1 MSLTV
6 IQTWKSLDI
15 PQHMYNLIMKM
26 RSHNPNV
33 NNFFFT
39 DKEIDIFVN
48 QYFPCYYDT
57 FSNFKYNI
65 QKVDFFRYL
74 AIYYYGGLYLDL
86 DMDITA
92 SFDTLDR
99 TKCIFPVETKGVEKD
114 DILLGNYAFYAP
126 PKHPFLLHII
136 NLIVDPVITD
146 DEIASA
152 QSKHTDPKEH
162 VYVYFTTGPE
172 LVTRA
177 YWSYPDRENI
187 MLLEPSGEY
196 QKDCFGNYGRHC
208 SFGSWKSGEPTVPP
222 ETPSLK

>member
-48 QYFPCYYDT
+48 QHFPCYYDT

>member
-15 PQHMYNLIMKM
+15 PQHMYDLIMKM
-26 RSHNPNV
+26 RSHNYTYV
-33 NNFFFT
+33 NNLFFT
-39 DKEIDIFVN
+39 DKEIDIFIN
-48 QYFPCYYDT
+48 QHFPCYYET

-65 QKVDFFRYL
+65 QRVDFFRYL
-74 AIYYYGGLYLDL
+74 AIYYYGGLYLDV
-86 DMDITA
+86 DMDITGCF
-92 SFDTLDR
+92 STIDR

-152 QSKHTDPKEH
+152 QAKHTDPKEH

-177 YWSYPDRENI
+177 YWSYPDRESI

-196 QKDCFGNYGRHC
+196 KKDCFGDYGRHC
-208 SFGSWKSGEPTVPP
+208 SFGSWKSGSGNLRFP
-222 ETPSLK
+222 

>member
-26 RSHNPNV
+26 RSQNPKV

-48 QYFPCYYDT
+48 QHFPCYYDT

-92 SFDTLDR
+92 SFNTLDR

-152 QSKHTDPKEH
+152 QLKHTDPKEH

-172 LVTRA
+172 LVTQA

-196 QKDCFGNYGRHC
+196 QKDCFGDYGRHC
-208 SFGSWKSGEPTVPP
+208 SFGSWKGDQGPP
-222 ETPSLK
+222 